1 MTCRRIERHATAL
14 TLCLA
19 LGTTGALAQIPEH
32 TAAKARHP
40 PADLSPAE
48 ATVVE
53 LYADVLPAVVLV
65 LTETKTITDNG
76 PQLAHTLGS
85 GVLIGPDS
93 LILTAA
99 HVVDGAITITVRT
112 QDGVLR
118 TAKHLFSEAKADIAL
133 IQLTEPNLD
142 LPHARLGDSD
152 HLAVGQMTFAIG
164 NPYGLENSFS
174 AGRISGFRELGQL
187 YDGTILVEFIQ
198 TDAAINSGNSG
209 GPLFDL
215 RGRVIGI
222 ASRIYTVSGGSQGLG
237 FCVAINTAKQ
247 LMALEGRVWMGFDAV
262 FLEREFLQNLF
273 QIDQDGG
280 LLIQGVT
287 ADSPADKAGLRGGTV
302 IAEIDG
308 ARLLLGGDLILDIGD
323 QQACHQAC
331 LIDAHD
337 RMGNQDHIQIRY
349 LRQGTEK
356 TVVLDL
362 SESQRNFMI
371 PARENDP

>member
-1 MTCRRIERHATAL
+1 MRSATAL
-14 TLCLA
+14 TLCAA
-19 LGTTGALAQIPEH
+19 LGAIGGLAQVPEH
-32 TAAKARHP
+32 TDAKVRHA
-40 PADLSPAE
+40 PADLSPEE

-65 LTETKTITDNG
+65 LTETKTITDKG
-76 PQLAHTLGS
+76 PQLGRALGS

-93 LILTAA
+93 HILTAA
-99 HVVDGAITITVRT
+99 HVVDGAITITVKT

-142 LPHARLGDSD
+142 LPFAPLGDSD

-174 AGRISGFRELGQL
+174 AGRISAFRELGQL
-187 YDGTILVEFIQ
+187 YDGTILVELIQ

-222 ASRIYTVSGGSQGLG
+222 ASRIYSVSGGSQGLG
-237 FCVAINTAKQ
+237 FGVAINTAKQ
-247 LMALEGRVWMGFDAV
+247 LMALEGRVWMGFDAI
-262 FLEREFLQNLF
+262 FLKRKVLQDLF
-273 QIDQDGG
+273 QIDQEGG

-287 ADSPADKAGLRGGTV
+287 ADSPADKAGLRGGSV

-308 ARLLLGGDLILDIGD
+308 TQLLLGGDLILDIGG
-323 QQACHQAC
+323 QQACHEAC
-331 LIDAHD
+331 LIEAHD
-337 RMGNQDHIQIRY
+337 RMKNKDQIQIRY
-349 LRQGTEK
+349 LRQGTEN

-362 SESQRNFMI
+362 SESQRSFMI
-371 PARENDP
+371 SPADNDR